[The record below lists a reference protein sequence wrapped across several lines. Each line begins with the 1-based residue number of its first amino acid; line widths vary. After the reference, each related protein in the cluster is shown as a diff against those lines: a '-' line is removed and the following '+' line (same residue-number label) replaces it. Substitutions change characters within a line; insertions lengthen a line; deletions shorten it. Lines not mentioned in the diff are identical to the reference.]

1 MNHCILQA
9 SFFFLMEARTD
20 LRLRVSQELLTKVL
34 QKVVT
39 REGQC
44 GTWWDW
50 ALRNRSQSH
59 KILPQMSHS
68 LFCGMLESKHS
79 LFNQKLSLQNQVV
92 WFRDSGIPHIVTV
105 FRFLWKRE
113 FPQVSDLT
121 WHPDFTW
128 GRDFRL
134 RILAKLGPNPV
145 SDSSREFCFT
155 RLSSSRNTLE
165 IVR

>member
-1 MNHCILQA
+1 MLLEKGNVAPGGTELSGTGARATKFCRRWATLYSVECWNLNIHCLIT
-9 SFFFLMEARTD
+9 SYE
-20 LRLRVSQELLTKVL
+20 
-34 QKVVT
+34 
-39 REGQC
+39 
-44 GTWWDW
+44 
-50 ALRNRSQSH
+50 
-59 KILPQMSHS
+59 
-68 LFCGMLESKHS
+68 
-79 LFNQKLSLQNQVV
+79 LSLQNQVV
-92 WFRDSGIPHIVTV
+92 WFRVSGIPHIVTV

-165 IVR
+165 IIR

>member
-92 WFRDSGIPHIVTV
+92 FSGTRAYHISWQYFDFYENVS
-105 FRFLWKRE
+105 FLRFQISL
-113 FPQVSDLT
+113 DTLT
-121 WHPDFTW
+121 SPE
-128 GRDFRL
+128 
-134 RILAKLGPNPV
+134 A
-145 SDSSREFCFT
+145 
-155 RLSSSRNTLE
+155 E
-165 IVR
+165 ISAFAY

>member
-79 LFNQKLSLQNQVV
+79 LFNHKLWVIFTKPGCLVPGLGHTTY
-92 WFRDSGIPHIVTV
+92 RDSISIFMKTWVSSGFRSHLTPLLHLRQRFPPSHISQA
-105 FRFLWKRE
+105 RAK
-113 FPQVSDLT
+113 SC
-121 WHPDFTW
+121 
-128 GRDFRL
+128 FRL
-134 RILAKLGPNPV
+134 V
-145 SDSSREFCFT
+145 SRVLFYS
-155 RLSSSRNTLE
+155 
-165 IVR
+165 VK